1 MRLRLQAIEHTHPS
15 PGSDALPE
23 ETGLPH
29 ATMHIHF
36 LDPYKDGSSP
46 VHRLDPR
53 VKLTLVLAFIFTT
66 ALTPTGIWPVYVL
79 LFTLALSAE
88 LLSELGIGFYLK
100 RALLAVP
107 FVLAALPV
115 LVTLDGPALI
125 QLPFGLVLTSTGLER
140 FISVALKSWISVQM
154 AVLLAS
160 TTRFPDIL
168 AAMRA
173 LRLPRLLVAIIG
185 LMWRYLFVMA
195 DEALR
200 LMRARQSRSGE
211 VGLAGSRAG
220 GRIAWRARVTGG
232 MAGNLFLRSLERSD
246 RIYMAMLSRGYD
258 GEVRALP
265 QPAVSPAGWA
275 TIAVG
280 LTLLGLLLLIGYIL

>member
-1 MRLRLQAIEHTHPS
+1 
-15 PGSDALPE
+15 
-23 ETGLPH
+23 
-29 ATMHIHF
+29 MHIHF
-36 LDPYKDGSSP
+36 LDPYKDGNSP
-46 VHRLDPR
+46 VHQLDPR
-53 VKLTLVLAFIFTT
+53 VKLVLVLAFILTT
-66 ALTPTGIWPVYVL
+66 ALTPTGVWPVYIL
-79 LFTLALSAE
+79 LLTLALSAE
-88 LLSELGIGFYLK
+88 LLSELGIGFFLK

-115 LVTLDGPALI
+115 LVTLEGPALV
-125 QLPFGLVLTSTGLER
+125 QLPFGLILTSSGLDR

-154 AVLLAS
+154 AILLAS

-168 AAMRA
+168 VAMRA

-200 LMRARQSRSGE
+200 LIRARQSRSGE
-211 VGLAGSRAG
+211 SELTGSRAG
-220 GRIAWRARVTGG
+220 GGVAWRARVTGG

-265 QPAVSPAGWA
+265 HPAISPAGWGA
-275 TIAVG
+275 LIVG
-280 LTLLGLLLLIGYIL
+280 LALLSLLLFIGYIL

>member
-1 MRLRLQAIEHTHPS
+1 M
-15 PGSDALPE
+15 
-23 ETGLPH
+23 
-29 ATMHIHF
+29 
-36 LDPYKDGSSP
+36 
-46 VHRLDPR
+46 
-53 VKLTLVLAFIFTT
+53 LVIAFILTT
-66 ALTPTGIWPVYVL
+66 ALTPTGVWPVYIL
-79 LFTLALSAE
+79 LLTLAVSAE

-107 FVLAALPV
+107 FVMAALPV
-115 LVTLDGPALI
+115 LVTLEGPVLAN
-125 QLPFGLVLTSTGLER
+125 LPFGLALTSTGLDR

-154 AVLLAS
+154 AILLAS

-168 AAMRA
+168 TAMRA

-200 LMRARQSRSGE
+200 LIRARQSRSGE
-211 VGLAGSRAG
+211 SELAGPRAG
-220 GRIAWRARVTGG
+220 GSVAWRARVTGG

-265 QPAVSPAGWA
+265 QPAISPASWGTLA
-275 TIAVG
+275 AG
-280 LTLLGLLLLIGYIL
+280 LALLGLLLVIGNFL